1 MLSAQFYL
9 TFKQWRTTYLLKKVG
24 EQVCRTELCG
34 ICLSRSDRSREA
46 WQIED
51 PELEDLDFRHQQRT
65 VEPNG
70 KNPPKIKIKQDRR
83 YSDPKARNG

>member
-1 MLSAQFYL
+1 M
-9 TFKQWRTTYLLKKVG
+9 G

-34 ICLSRSDRSREA
+34 ICLPRSDVSREA

-51 PELEDLDFRHQQRT
+51 PELEDLDFCRQQRT

-70 KNPPKIKIKQDRR
+70 KKPSKN
-83 YSDPKARNG
+83 

>member
-9 TFKQWRTTYLLKKVG
+9 TFKLWKTDYLLKKPYIMG

-34 ICLSRSDRSREA
+34 ICLSRSDVSREA

-51 PELEDLDFRHQQRT
+51 PELEDLDDFRRQQRT

-70 KNPPKIKIKQDRR
+70 KKTSKN
-83 YSDPKARNG
+83 